1 MKKEFVIKETKGFS
15 FGDRLR
21 SFRFAL
27 EGLSQF
33 FSGQH
38 NAFIHLF
45 FTLAVFAAAIFF
57 RISRME
63 FAAVIIAAGFVWA
76 AELFNTAVEN
86 LADKITTEFDPK
98 IKLIKDVSA
107 AAVLISAGS
116 AALVGMIIFLP
127 KILP

>member
-27 EGLSQF
+27 EGLFQF